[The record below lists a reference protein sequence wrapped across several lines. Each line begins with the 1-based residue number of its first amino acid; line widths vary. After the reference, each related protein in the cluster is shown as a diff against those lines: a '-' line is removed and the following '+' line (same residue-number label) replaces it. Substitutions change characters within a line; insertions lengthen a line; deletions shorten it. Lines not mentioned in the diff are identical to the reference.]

1 MNIFS
6 CVKISEDFVSPE
18 SVGHSFFLTQ
28 EIRNLSENVTNAED
42 RLQVSFPN
50 VSKICATK

>member
-6 CVKISEDFVSPE
+6 CVKVSEDFVSPE

-28 EIRNLSENVTNAED
+28 EIRNLSDAMINNDD
-42 RLQVSFPN
+42 RLQVSF
-50 VSKICATK
+50 SWFHIEFIEI